1 MNYDMEE
8 LSLNQ
13 DKKMRNIGLFLI
25 LLSIIFLILW
35 FIMYYSFIDQ
45 NINLLLYIGIALLL
59 GGLLI
64 VTRLQFAIWLLEKHT
79 QK

>member
-35 FIMYYSFIDQ
+35 FIMYYSFRDQ